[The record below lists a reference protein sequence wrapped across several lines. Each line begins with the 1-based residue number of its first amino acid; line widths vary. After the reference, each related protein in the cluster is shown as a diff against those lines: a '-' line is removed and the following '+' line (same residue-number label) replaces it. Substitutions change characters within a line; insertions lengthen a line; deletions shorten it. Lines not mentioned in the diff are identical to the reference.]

1 MKKLITMRVIPIG
14 LCLIF
19 LGIIGYNSYQKYCY
33 QSEVRLQSKLENK
46 LAKRQDVANKA
57 LLSQLK
63 RQHYDNYRYLKMT
76 SFMET
81 QINQVFSI
89 LYTFSDYQSYNRRQK
104 LLEKYLS
111 KQLQQDNLLFAK
123 PVDSSGGDY
132 IGTLKISSKF
142 VNSEVY
148 LMPQA
153 NLDTVSS
160 LVLVTYRAQTGNQ
173 EAGVGTGVYEV
184 NYNLKSKQFTEIN
197 QVTRLNTKMQEWVY

>member
-160 LVLVTYRAQTGNQ
+160 LVLVTYRARTGNQ

-197 QVTRLNTKMQEWVY
+197 QVTRLNTKMQE

>member
-111 KQLQQDNLLFAK
+111 KQLQQDNRLFAK

-160 LVLVTYRAQTGNQ
+160 LVLVIYRAQTGNQ

-197 QVTRLNTKMQEWVY
+197 QVTRLNTKMQE

>member
-1 MKKLITMRVIPIG
+1 MKKLITMRVIPIS

-33 QSEVRLQSKLENK
+33 QSEVKLQSKLEDK

-63 RQHYDNYRYLKMT
+63 RQHYDNYRYLKMN

-111 KQLQQDNLLFAK
+111 KQLQQDNRLFAK

-197 QVTRLNTKMQEWVY
+197 QVTRLNTKMQE

>member
-33 QSEVRLQSKLENK
+33 QSEVKLQSKLENK
-46 LAKRQDVANKA
+46 LAKRQDVANRS

-63 RQHYDNYRYLKMT
+63 RQHHDNYRYLKLN

-111 KQLQQDNLLFAK
+111 KQLQQDNRLFAK

-160 LVLVTYRAQTGNQ
+160 LVLVTYRAQTGDQ

-197 QVTRLNTKMQEWVY
+197 QVTRLNTKMQE

>member
-33 QSEVRLQSKLENK
+33 QSEVRLQSKLENR
-46 LAKRQDVANKA
+46 LANRQDVANRS
-57 LLSQLK
+57 LLLQLK
-63 RQHYDNYRYLKMT
+63 RQHHDNYRYLKLN

-111 KQLQQDNLLFAK
+111 KQLQQDNRLFAK

-148 LMPQA
+148 LMLQA

-184 NYNLKSKQFTEIN
+184 NYDLKSKQFTEIN
-197 QVTRLNTKMQEWVY
+197 QVTRLNTKMQE

>member
-46 LAKRQDVANKA
+46 LAKRQDVANRS

-63 RQHYDNYRYLKMT
+63 RQHHDNYRYLKLN

-111 KQLQQDNLLFAK
+111 KQLQQDNRLFAK

-160 LVLVTYRAQTGNQ
+160 LVLVTYRAQTGDQ

-184 NYNLKSKQFTEIN
+184 NYDLKSKQFTEIN
-197 QVTRLNTKMQEWVY
+197 QVTRLNTKMQE

>member
-197 QVTRLNTKMQEWVY
+197 QVTRLNTKMQE

>member
-111 KQLQQDNLLFAK
+111 KQLQQDNRLFAK

-132 IGTLKISSKF
+132 IGTLKINSKF

-160 LVLVTYRAQTGNQ
+160 LVLVTYRAQTGDQ

-197 QVTRLNTKMQEWVY
+197 QVTRLNTKMQE

>member
-111 KQLQQDNLLFAK
+111 KQLQQDNRLFAK

-173 EAGVGTGVYEV
+173 EVGVGTGVYEV

-197 QVTRLNTKMQEWVY
+197 QVTSLNTKMQE

>member
-111 KQLQQDNLLFAK
+111 KQLQQDNRLFAK

-173 EAGVGTGVYEV
+173 EVGVGIGVYEV

-197 QVTRLNTKMQEWVY
+197 QVTSLNTKMQE

>member
-1 MKKLITMRVIPIG
+1 M
-14 LCLIF
+14 
-19 LGIIGYNSYQKYCY
+19 
-33 QSEVRLQSKLENK
+33 
-46 LAKRQDVANKA
+46 
-57 LLSQLK
+57 
-63 RQHYDNYRYLKMT
+63 
-76 SFMET
+76 
-81 QINQVFSI
+81 
-89 LYTFSDYQSYNRRQK
+89 
-104 LLEKYLS
+104 LEKYLS
-111 KQLQQDNLLFAK
+111 KQLQQDNRLFAK

>member
-111 KQLQQDNLLFAK
+111 KQLQQDNRLFAK

-160 LVLVTYRAQTGNQ
+160 LVLVTYRAQTGDQ

-197 QVTRLNTKMQEWVY
+197 QVTRLNTKMQE

>member
-63 RQHYDNYRYLKMT
+63 RQHHDNYRYLKMT

-111 KQLQQDNLLFAK
+111 KQLQQDNRLFAK

-197 QVTRLNTKMQEWVY
+197 QVTRLNTKMQE

>member
-111 KQLQQDNLLFAK
+111 KQLQQDNRLFAK

-197 QVTRLNTKMQEWVY
+197 QVTRLNTKMQE

>member
-111 KQLQQDNLLFAK
+111 KQLQQDNRLFAK

-173 EAGVGTGVYEV
+173 EAGAGTGVYEV

-197 QVTRLNTKMQEWVY
+197 QVTRLNTKMQE

>member
-19 LGIIGYNSYQKYCY
+19 LGIIGHNSYQKYCY

-63 RQHYDNYRYLKMT
+63 RQHYDNYRYLKMN

-111 KQLQQDNLLFAK
+111 KQLQQDNRLFAK

-160 LVLVTYRAQTGNQ
+160 LALVTYRAQTGNQ

-184 NYNLKSKQFTEIN
+184 NYDLKSKRFTEIN
-197 QVTRLNTKMQEWVY
+197 QVTRLNTKMQE

>member
-19 LGIIGYNSYQKYCY
+19 LGIIGYNSYHKYCY

-111 KQLQQDNLLFAK
+111 KQLQQDNRLFAK

-197 QVTRLNTKMQEWVY
+197 QVTRLNTKMQE

>member
-33 QSEVRLQSKLENK
+33 QSEVRLQSKLENR
-46 LAKRQDVANKA
+46 LANRQDVANRS
-57 LLSQLK
+57 LLLQLK
-63 RQHYDNYRYLKMT
+63 RQHHDNYRYLKLN

-111 KQLQQDNLLFAK
+111 KQLQQDNRLFAK

-160 LVLVTYRAQTGNQ
+160 LVLVTYRAQTENQ

-197 QVTRLNTKMQEWVY
+197 QVTRLNTKMQE

>member
-1 MKKLITMRVIPIG
+1 
-14 LCLIF
+14 
-19 LGIIGYNSYQKYCY
+19 
-33 QSEVRLQSKLENK
+33 
-46 LAKRQDVANKA
+46 
-57 LLSQLK
+57 
-63 RQHYDNYRYLKMT
+63 
-76 SFMET
+76 MET

-111 KQLQQDNLLFAK
+111 KQLQQDNRLFAK

-184 NYNLKSKQFTEIN
+184 NYDLKSKQFTEIN
-197 QVTRLNTKMQEWVY
+197 QVTRLNTKMQE

>member
-33 QSEVRLQSKLENK
+33 QSEVRLQSKLENR
-46 LAKRQDVANKA
+46 LANRQDVANRS
-57 LLSQLK
+57 LLLQLK
-63 RQHYDNYRYLKMT
+63 RQHHDNYRYLKLN

-111 KQLQQDNLLFAK
+111 KQLQQDNRLFAK

-184 NYNLKSKQFTEIN
+184 NYDLKSKQFTEIN
-197 QVTRLNTKMQEWVY
+197 QVTRLNTKMQE

>member
-1 MKKLITMRVIPIG
+1 
-14 LCLIF
+14 
-19 LGIIGYNSYQKYCY
+19 
-33 QSEVRLQSKLENK
+33 
-46 LAKRQDVANKA
+46 
-57 LLSQLK
+57 
-63 RQHYDNYRYLKMT
+63 
-76 SFMET
+76 MET

-111 KQLQQDNLLFAK
+111 KQLQQDNRLFAK

-148 LMPQA
+148 LMLQA

-184 NYNLKSKQFTEIN
+184 NYDLKSKQFTEIN
-197 QVTRLNTKMQEWVY
+197 QVTRLNTKMQE

>member
-33 QSEVRLQSKLENK
+33 QSEVKLQSKLENK
-46 LAKRQDVANKA
+46 LAKRQDVANRS

-63 RQHYDNYRYLKMT
+63 RQHHDNYRYLKLN

-111 KQLQQDNLLFAK
+111 KQLQQDNRLFAK

-197 QVTRLNTKMQEWVY
+197 QVTRLNTKMQE

>member
-1 MKKLITMRVIPIG
+1 MKKLITMRVIPIS

-33 QSEVRLQSKLENK
+33 QSEVKLQSKLEDK

-63 RQHYDNYRYLKMT
+63 RQHYDNYRYLKMN

-111 KQLQQDNLLFAK
+111 KQLQQDNRLFAK

-153 NLDTVSS
+153 NLDTASS
-160 LVLVTYRAQTGNQ
+160 LVLVTYRAQTRDQ

-197 QVTRLNTKMQEWVY
+197 QVTRLNTKMQE

>member
-46 LAKRQDVANKA
+46 LAKRQDVANRR

-63 RQHYDNYRYLKMT
+63 RQHHDNYRYLKLN

-111 KQLQQDNLLFAK
+111 KQLQQDNRLFAK

-160 LVLVTYRAQTGNQ
+160 LVLVTYRAQTGDQ

-184 NYNLKSKQFTEIN
+184 NYDLKSKQFTEIN
-197 QVTRLNTKMQEWVY
+197 QVTRLNTKMQE

>member
-63 RQHYDNYRYLKMT
+63 RQHYDNYRYLKMN

-111 KQLQQDNLLFAK
+111 KQLQQDNRLFAK

-160 LVLVTYRAQTGNQ
+160 LVLVTYRAQTGDQ

-184 NYNLKSKQFTEIN
+184 NYDLKSKQFTEIN
-197 QVTRLNTKMQEWVY
+197 QVTRLNTKMQE

>member
-1 MKKLITMRVIPIG
+1 
-14 LCLIF
+14 
-19 LGIIGYNSYQKYCY
+19 
-33 QSEVRLQSKLENK
+33 
-46 LAKRQDVANKA
+46 
-57 LLSQLK
+57 
-63 RQHYDNYRYLKMT
+63 
-76 SFMET
+76 MET

-111 KQLQQDNLLFAK
+111 KQLQQDNRLFAK

-160 LVLVTYRAQTGNQ
+160 LVLVTYRAQTGDQ

-197 QVTRLNTKMQEWVY
+197 QVTRLNTKMQE

>member
-104 LLEKYLS
+104 KKKKYLS
-111 KQLQQDNLLFAK
+111 KQLQQDNRLFAK

-197 QVTRLNTKMQEWVY
+197 QVTRLNTKMQE

>member
-1 MKKLITMRVIPIG
+1 MKKLITMRVIPIS

-33 QSEVRLQSKLENK
+33 QSEVKLQSKLEDK

-63 RQHYDNYRYLKMT
+63 RQHYDNYRYLKMN

-111 KQLQQDNLLFAK
+111 KQLQQDNRLFAK

-153 NLDTVSS
+153 NLDTASS
-160 LVLVTYRAQTGNQ
+160 LVLVTYRAQTRDQ
-173 EAGVGTGVYEV
+173 EAGMGTGVYEV
-184 NYNLKSKQFTEIN
+184 NYDLKSKRFTEIN
-197 QVTRLNTKMQEWVY
+197 QVTRLNTKMQE

>member
-1 MKKLITMRVIPIG
+1 MKKLITMRVIPIS

-33 QSEVRLQSKLENK
+33 QSEVKLQSKLENK
-46 LAKRQDVANKA
+46 LAKRQDVANRN

-63 RQHYDNYRYLKMT
+63 RQHHDNYRYLKMN

-111 KQLQQDNLLFAK
+111 KQLQQDNRLFAK

-148 LMPQA
+148 LMLQA

-173 EAGVGTGVYEV
+173 EAGVRTGVYEV
-184 NYNLKSKQFTEIN
+184 NYDLKSKQFTEIN
-197 QVTRLNTKMQEWVY
+197 QVTRLNTKMQE

>member
-111 KQLQQDNLLFAK
+111 KQLQQDNRLFAK

-197 QVTRLNTKMQEWVY
+197 QVTRLNTKMQK

>member
-111 KQLQQDNLLFAK
+111 KQLQQDNRLFAK

-184 NYNLKSKQFTEIN
+184 NYDLKSKQFTEIN
-197 QVTRLNTKMQEWVY
+197 QVTRLNTKMQE